1 MKKCIHCG
9 AEVPEEEAVCPA
21 CGQSVT
27 EEAQTSENQQAQP
40 ETEKGPETDEDT
52 CEEKTDPQEDGAQ
65 EPAAETPAAAAPAQ
79 KKPPVW
85 VWIVGRAARIRL
97 SSVMAPVALS
107 WGTLKSQRSRT
118 FLPWTST
125 SRTDFLL

>member
-65 EPAAETPAAAAPAQ
+65 EPAAETPAAAAPVQ

-85 VWIVGRAARIRL
+85 VMDSFTIT
-97 SSVMAPVALS
+97 LS
-107 WGTLKSQRSRT
+107 WTATNASELTPCSY
-118 FLPWTST
+118 FWTST
-125 SRTDFLL
+125 ASHFPTKMTI

>member
-65 EPAAETPAAAAPAQ
+65 EPAAATPAAAAS
-79 KKPPVW
+79 
-85 VWIVGRAARIRL
+85 RL
-97 SSVMAPVALS
+97 SRQFSLP
-107 WGTLKSQRSRT
+107 GKRT
-118 FLPWTST
+118 
-125 SRTDFLL
+125 RHRLLTRRRPA

>member
-40 ETEKGPETDEDT
+40 ETEKGPETD
-52 CEEKTDPQEDGAQ
+52 G
-65 EPAAETPAAAAPAQ
+65 
-79 KKPPVW
+79 
-85 VWIVGRAARIRL
+85 
-97 SSVMAPVALS
+97 
-107 WGTLKSQRSRT
+107 
-118 FLPWTST
+118 ST
-125 SRTDFLL
+125 RMNT

>member
-52 CEEKTDPQEDGAQ
+52 CEEKTDPQEAD
-65 EPAAETPAAAAPAQ
+65 ELFKAAEENA
-79 KKPPVW
+79 KWRYNSYK
-85 VWIVGRAARIRL
+85 RL
-97 SSVMAPVALS
+97 SKEN
-107 WGTLKSQRSRT
+107 WGAEVTE
-118 FLPWTST
+118 
-125 SRTDFLL
+125 

>member
-65 EPAAETPAAAAPAQ
+65 EPAAETPAAAAPVQ

-85 VWIVGRAARIRL
+85 VWIVGALAVVAIVAAILIAGKRTRHRL
-97 SSVMAPVALS
+97 LTRRRPA
-107 WGTLKSQRSRT
+107 
-118 FLPWTST
+118 
-125 SRTDFLL
+125 

>member
-79 KKPPVW
+79 KKAARLGLDC
-85 VWIVGRAARIRL
+85 GRAGGRRDCRGNSHCREKGSDTAC
-97 SSVMAPVALS
+97 
-107 WGTLKSQRSRT
+107 
-118 FLPWTST
+118 
-125 SRTDFLL
+125 

>member
-65 EPAAETPAAAAPAQ
+65 EPAA
-79 KKPPVW
+79 
-85 VWIVGRAARIRL
+85 
-97 SSVMAPVALS
+97 
-107 WGTLKSQRSRT
+107 
-118 FLPWTST
+118 
-125 SRTDFLL
+125 